1 MEIVS
6 TNTCYPFDELE
17 RLLYNSIHGLEL
29 SLTKLN
35 CCFWTLRGSQSFK
48 KIARTIPMFC
58 KASSY
63 LFGSLTSLFLASLR
77 YRNEQRRTG
86 V

>member
-6 TNTCYPFDELE
+6 ANTRYPFVELE

-58 KASSY
+58 KASSC
-63 LFGSLTSLFLASLR
+63 LFESLTSLFFASLR
-77 YRNEQRRTG
+77 YGNEKRRTG

>member
-6 TNTCYPFDELE
+6 TNTRYPFDELE

-35 CCFWTLRGSQSFK
+35 CCFRTLRGSQSFK
-48 KIARTIPMFC
+48 KDSAHHSDVLQSQQP
-58 KASSY
+58 
-63 LFGSLTSLFLASLR
+63 SLR
-77 YRNEQRRTG
+77 ELDFTFPRFLTLS
-86 V
+86 